1 MSCLRSLTRVL
12 LLTSLLAGLAALV
25 HVYIFVLESV
35 RWQHPATRRIFAT
48 TAETAAV
55 TAPLAYNQGFYNL
68 FLAIGTAIG
77 IAVLDSSRDAGIA
90 LLAMGTG
97 SMLAA
102 ALVLV
107 TADSSKLRAA
117 TVQGALPLLSL
128 LALVVWVVGR

>member
-1 MSCLRSLTRVL
+1 VL
-12 LLTSLLAGLAALV
+12 LLTSLLAGLAALL

-35 RWQHPATRRIFAT
+35 RWQHPATRRIFGT

-68 FLAIGTAIG
+68 FLAIGTAVG
-77 IAVLDSSRDAGIA
+77 LALMEPNRDAGIA
-90 LLAMGTG
+90 LVVMGTG

-107 TADSSKLRAA
+107 TADTSKLRAA
-117 TVQGALPLLSL
+117 VVQGALPLLALVS
-128 LALVVWVVGR
+128 LVVWTVGR

>member
-1 MSCLRSLTRVL
+1 ML
-12 LLTSLLAGLAALV
+12 LLACVLAGLAALV

-35 RWQHPATRRIFAT
+35 RWQHPATRRIFGT

-68 FLAIGTAIG
+68 FLAIGTAVG
-77 IAVLDSSRDAGIA
+77 IAAMDGSRDAGVA
-90 LLAMGTG
+90 LVAMGTG

-107 TADSSKLRAA
+107 TADSTKLRAA
-117 TVQGALPLLSL
+117 AVQGVLPL
-128 LALVVWVVGR
+128 LALVFLVVATLS